1 MPIEGKVITALG
13 SFFKN
18 NFSFSN
24 NFIIENLIKKKVIY
38 GIQIILCAHIAT
50 VA

>member
-24 NFIIENLIKKKVIY
+24 NFIIENLIKKRSFMASRSFCVLTL
-38 GIQIILCAHIAT
+38 QL
-50 VA
+50 